1 MEPNVNWA
9 IARNVTLHSPLRN
22 GGSATVA
29 ANDPR
34 KRAVLQAKLAAY
46 DRIARDS
53 PRATVKNDGHA
64 EFSEHLRRVTG
75 PVSVKQALD
84 EQLAMHDAA
93 AAQRAQSR
101 LHQWTQA
108 VYEPIQAKVAQAV
121 DATYAQRMDIRRNA
135 HEAFL
140 QASASRAGVFLDDK
154 TAPGTY
160 DAFAVTRAG
169 LRLPAT
175 AEAAADPLLRLIT
188 KKLEEDAMVDS
199 RREVIRH
206 ARAKEMLP
214 ATMWSEQAMACTP
227 HGHLQRS
234 PLGGAKAAAAARS
247 AASHVLMDDF
257 TPASAQE
264 RHPVTGRVLAVDRE
278 FHRGIRV
285 YADKLKARTARVVA
299 HTSANVYGP
308 RDEFTD
314 AELVDTFVAQATM
327 RGVPYGGVSLR
338 AGQASPQVGPIAGQP
353 GAPQGSNGAAQK

>member
-1 MEPNVNWA
+1 MNWA

-22 GGSATVA
+22 GRSAAVA
-29 ANDPR
+29 ASDPR

-53 PRATVKNDGHA
+53 PRATVKSDGHA
-64 EFSEHLRRVTG
+64 KFCEHLRRVTG
-75 PVSVKQALD
+75 PVSVKQAVD

-121 DATYAQRMDIRRNA
+121 DATYTQRMDIRRNA
-135 HEAFL
+135 HNAYL
-140 QASASRAGVFLDDK
+140 QASASRAGVF
-154 TAPGTY
+154 PGTY

-169 LRLPAT
+169 LRLSAT
-175 AEAAADPLLRLIT
+175 AEAAADPLRRPIT

-214 ATMWSEQAMACTP
+214 ASMWSEQAMACTL

-247 AASHVLMDDF
+247 AASHVLLDDF

-285 YADKLKARTARVVA
+285 YADKLQARTARVVA
-299 HTSANVYGP
+299 HSSANVYGP

-327 RGVPYGGVSLR
+327 RGLPGGGVSLR
-338 AGQASPQVGPIAGQP
+338 AGPASPRLGPLQLRD
-353 GAPQGSNGAAQK
+353 QKGS